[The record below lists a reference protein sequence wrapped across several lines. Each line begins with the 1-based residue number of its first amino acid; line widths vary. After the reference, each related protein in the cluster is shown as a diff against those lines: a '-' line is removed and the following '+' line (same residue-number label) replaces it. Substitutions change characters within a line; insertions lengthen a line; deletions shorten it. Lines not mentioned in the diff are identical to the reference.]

1 MSFITQLEAAE
12 LLKAL
17 GRKSSLSTVKREIK
31 KGRLPYSPQ
40 GVKLDDLLRY
50 AATLDRTDPSVPV
63 LISPAASQ
71 AGDPAEQPLSLA
83 ERKEKAET
91 EKAEAVAAMA
101 KLKLHLAQ
109 GQVIPRDQLISEM
122 ASRLVVLREGFR
134 LEAESRVQEV
144 IALAG
149 GSPENGD
156 AVSGL
161 LASLL
166 DDQLAAYAKPIT
178 FHTVLDEDGGGFEE
192 GDDEE

>member
-1 MSFITQLEAAE
+1 M
-12 LLKAL
+12 
-17 GRKSSLSTVKREIK
+17 
-31 KGRLPYSPQ
+31 PYTTQ

-63 LISPAASQ
+63 LLFQ
-71 AGDPAEQPLSLA
+71 GTVKTEDPEDQTLTLA

-109 GQVIPRDQLISEM
+109 GHVIPRDQFISEM

-144 IALAG
+144 IASAG
-149 GSPENGD
+149 GNPENGD

-161 LASLL
+161 LGSLL

-178 FHTVLDEDGGGFEE
+178 FHSVLDEEGGGFEE
-192 GDDEE
+192 GDEE

>member
-1 MSFITQLEAAE
+1 MSFITQGEAAE
-12 LLKAL
+12 LLKAI
-17 GRKSSLSTVKREIK
+17 GRKSSISTLRREIK
-31 KGRLPYSPQ
+31 KGRLPYTTQ

-63 LISPAASQ
+63 LLFQ
-71 AGDPAEQPLSLA
+71 GTVKTEDPEDQTLTLA

-109 GQVIPRDQLISEM
+109 GHVIPRDQFISEM

-144 IALAG
+144 IASAG
-149 GSPENGD
+149 GNPENGD

-161 LASLL
+161 LGRLL

-192 GDDEE
+192 GDEE

>member
-1 MSFITQLEAAE
+1 MSFITQGEAAE

-17 GRKSSLSTVKREIK
+17 GRKSSISTLRREIK
-31 KGRLPYSPQ
+31 KGRLPYTTQ

-63 LISPAASQ
+63 LLFQ
-71 AGDPAEQPLSLA
+71 GTVKTEDPEDQTLTLA

-109 GQVIPRDQLISEM
+109 GHVIPRDQFISEM

-144 IALAG
+144 IASAG
-149 GSPENGD
+149 GNPENGD

-161 LASLL
+161 LGSLL

-178 FHTVLDEDGGGFEE
+178 FHSVLDEEGGGFEE
-192 GDDEE
+192 GDEE

>member
-1 MSFITQLEAAE
+1 MSFITQGEAAE

-17 GRKSSLSTVKREIK
+17 GRKSSISTLRREIK
-31 KGRLPYSPQ
+31 KGRLPYTPQ

-63 LISPAASQ
+63 LLFQ
-71 AGDPAEQPLSLA
+71 GTVKTEDPEDQTLTLA

-109 GQVIPRDQLISEM
+109 GHVIPRDQFISEM

-144 IALAG
+144 IASAG
-149 GSPENGD
+149 GNPENGD

-161 LASLL
+161 LGSLL

-178 FHTVLDEDGGGFEE
+178 FHSVLDEEGGGFEE
-192 GDDEE
+192 GDEE

>member
-1 MSFITQLEAAE
+1 MSFITQGEAAE

-17 GRKSSLSTVKREIK
+17 GRKSSISTLRREIK
-31 KGRLPYSPQ
+31 KGRLPYTTQ

-63 LISPAASQ
+63 LLFQ
-71 AGDPAEQPLSLA
+71 GTVKTEDPEDQTLTLA

-109 GQVIPRDQLISEM
+109 GQVIPRDQFISEM

-144 IALAG
+144 IASAG
-149 GSPENGD
+149 GNPENGD

-166 DDQLAAYAKPIT
+166 DDQLAAYAKPIM
-178 FHTVLDEDGGGFEE
+178 FHTVLDENGGGFEE
-192 GDDEE
+192 GDEE

>member
-1 MSFITQLEAAE
+1 MSFITQGEAAE

-17 GRKSSLSTVKREIK
+17 GRKSSISTLRREIK
-31 KGRLPYSPQ
+31 KGRLPYTTR

-63 LISPAASQ
+63 LLFQ
-71 AGDPAEQPLSLA
+71 GTVKTEDPEDQTLTLA

-109 GQVIPRDQLISEM
+109 GHVIPRDQFISEM

-144 IALAG
+144 IASAG
-149 GSPENGD
+149 GNPENGD

-161 LASLL
+161 LGSLL

-178 FHTVLDEDGGGFEE
+178 FHSVLDEEGGGFEE
-192 GDDEE
+192 GDEE

>member
-1 MSFITQLEAAE
+1 MSFITQGEAAE

-17 GRKSSLSTVKREIK
+17 GRKSSISTLRREIK
-31 KGRLPYSPQ
+31 KGRLPYTTQ

-63 LISPAASQ
+63 LLFQ
-71 AGDPAEQPLSLA
+71 GTVKTEDPEDQTLTLA

-109 GQVIPRDQLISEM
+109 GHVIPRDQFISEM

-144 IALAG
+144 IASAG
-149 GSPENGD
+149 GNPENGD

-161 LASLL
+161 LGRLL

-192 GDDEE
+192 GDEE

>member
-1 MSFITQLEAAE
+1 MSFITQGEAAE

-17 GRKSSLSTVKREIK
+17 GRKSSISTLRREIK
-31 KGRLPYSPQ
+31 KGRLPYTTQ

-63 LISPAASQ
+63 LLFQ
-71 AGDPAEQPLSLA
+71 GTVKTEDPEDQTLTLA

-109 GQVIPRDQLISEM
+109 GHVIPRDQFISEM

-144 IALAG
+144 ITSAG
-149 GSPENGD
+149 GNPENGD

-161 LASLL
+161 LGSLL

-178 FHTVLDEDGGGFEE
+178 FHSVLDEEGGGFEE
-192 GDDEE
+192 GDEE

>member
-1 MSFITQLEAAE
+1 MSFITQGEAAE

-17 GRKSSLSTVKREIK
+17 GRKSSISTLRREIK
-31 KGRLPYSPQ
+31 KGRLPYTTQ

-63 LISPAASQ
+63 LLFQ
-71 AGDPAEQPLSLA
+71 GTVKTEDPEDQTLTLA

-109 GQVIPRDQLISEM
+109 GHVIPRDQFISEM

-144 IALAG
+144 IASAG
-149 GSPENGD
+149 GNPENGD

-161 LASLL
+161 LSRLL

-178 FHTVLDEDGGGFEE
+178 FHSVLDEEGGGFEE
-192 GDDEE
+192 GDEE

>member
-1 MSFITQLEAAE
+1 MSFITQGEAAE

-17 GRKSSLSTVKREIK
+17 GRKSSISTLRREIK
-31 KGRLPYSPQ
+31 KGRLPYTTQ

-63 LISPAASQ
+63 LLFQ
-71 AGDPAEQPLSLA
+71 GTVKTEDPEDQTLTLA

-109 GQVIPRDQLISEM
+109 GQVIPRDQFISEM

-144 IALAG
+144 IASAG
-149 GSPENGD
+149 GNPENGD

-161 LASLL
+161 LGSLL

-178 FHTVLDEDGGGFEE
+178 FHSVLDEEGGGFEE
-192 GDDEE
+192 GDEE

>member
-17 GRKSSLSTVKREIK
+17 GRKTSLSTVKREIK
-31 KGRLPYSPQ
+31 RGRLPSSPQ

-50 AATLDRTDPSVPV
+50 AATLERTDPSVPV

-71 AGDPAEQPLSLA
+71 TGDPEEQPLSLA

-91 EKAEAVAAMA
+91 EKAEAVASMT
-101 KLKLHLAQ
+101 KLKLRLAQ
-109 GQVIPRDQLISEM
+109 GQVIPRDQFISEM

-144 IALAG
+144 IASAG
-149 GSPENGD
+149 GNPENGD

-166 DDQLAAYAKPIT
+166 DDQLAAYAKPIM
-178 FHTVLDEDGGGFEE
+178 FHTVLDENGGGFEE
-192 GDDEE
+192 GDEE